1 MPYDNDLFRMLKDA
15 SLFRQQ
21 AYLDGA
27 WCGADSGATETVEN
41 PANGSRIGAV
51 PNMGEAE
58 TRRAIVAASA
68 AFHGWRGLTATERAR
83 VLRRWNDLILANRD
97 DLALIMTLEQGKP
110 LAESLGEIDYA
121 ASFVEW
127 FAEEGK
133 RAYGDVIPSHLAGRR
148 LIATREPIGVA
159 AAITP
164 WNFPSAMITR
174 KAAAALAAGCPM
186 IVRPATETPFSALA
200 LAVLAE
206 RANVPRGVFQVVT
219 GKAVAISNALMAS
232 PEVRAVSF
240 TGSTE
245 VGRILLAGGAATVKK
260 MSMELG
266 GHAPFIVF
274 DDVDVAAVSG
284 DAIGA
289 KFVTT
294 GQDCLAANRIFVHE
308 RVYEAF
314 AADFAA
320 RAAKLKVGD
329 GLESGVEQGPLIDER
344 AVEKLER
351 QVADALSKGAR
362 LLAGGKRHAHGA
374 RFFEPTVLADATPEM
389 EIFREETFG
398 PVAALF
404 RFGDEDAVIRQ
415 ANDSIYGLAAYVY
428 SADLARAWR
437 VGEQLDYGM
446 VAFNGVKMTG
456 PPIPFGGMKQSGLGR
471 EGSRHG
477 LDEYMQL
484 KYFCVAGIDRP
495 ALKQAG

>member
-27 WCGADSGATETVEN
+27 WCGADSGATEAVEN

-51 PNMGEAE
+51 PSMGEAE
-58 TRRAIVAASA
+58 TRRAIAAASA
-68 AFHGWRGLTATERAR
+68 AFGGWRGLTATERAR
-83 VLRRWNDLILANRD
+83 ALRRWNDLILANRD

-186 IVRPATETPFSALA
+186 IVRPAMETPFSALA

-206 RANVPRGVFQVVT
+206 RANIPRGVFQVVT
-219 GKAVAISNALMAS
+219 GKATAISNALMAS

-274 DDVDVAAVSG
+274 EDVDVAATSA

-308 RVYEAF
+308 RVYEEF

-320 RAAKLKVGD
+320 RAAALKVGD
-329 GLESGVEQGPLIDER
+329 GLEPGVELGPLIDER

-351 QVADALSKGAR
+351 QVADALAKGAR
-362 LLAGGKRHAHGA
+362 LLAGGKRHAKGG

-404 RFGDEDAVIRQ
+404 RFRDEDAVVRQ

-495 ALKQAG
+495 VLKQAG

>member
-27 WCGADSGATETVEN
+27 WYGADSGATEAVEN
-41 PANGSRIGAV
+41 PTNGSHIGAV

-58 TRRAIVAASA
+58 TRRAIAAASA
-68 AFHGWRGLTATERAR
+68 AFGAWRGLTATERAR
-83 VLRRWNDLILANRD
+83 ALRRWNDLILANRD

-206 RANVPRGVFQVVT
+206 RANISRGVFQVVT
-219 GKAVAISNALMAS
+219 GKATAISNALMAS
-232 PEVRAVSF
+232 AEVRAVSF

-274 DDVDVAAVSG
+274 DDVDVAATSS

-308 RVYEAF
+308 HVYEKF

-320 RAAKLKVGD
+320 RAKALKVGD
-329 GLESGVEQGPLIDER
+329 GLEPDVELGPLIDGR

-351 QVADALSKGAR
+351 QVADALAKGAR
-362 LLAGGKRHAHGA
+362 LLAGGKRHARGG

-404 RFGDEDAVIRQ
+404 RFRDEDAVVRQ

-495 ALKQAG
+495 ALKRAV

>member
-21 AYLDGA
+21 AYVNGV
-27 WCGADSGATETVEN
+27 WCDADSGETESVEN
-41 PANGSRIGAV
+41 PADGSRIGTV
-51 PNMGEAE
+51 PNMGAVE
-58 TRRAIVAASA
+58 TRRAIAAASA
-68 AFHGWRGLTATERAR
+68 AFAQWRGLTATERAR
-83 VLRRWNDLILANRD
+83 ALRRWNDLILANRD
-97 DLALIMTLEQGKP
+97 DLALIMTLEQGKS
-110 LAESLGEIDYA
+110 LAESRGEIEYA

-127 FAEEGK
+127 FAEEAK
-133 RAYGDVIPSHLAGRR
+133 RAYGEVIPSHLAGRR

-174 KAAAALAAGCPM
+174 KAAAAMAAGCPM
-186 IVRPATETPFSALA
+186 IVRPSPETPFSALA
-200 LAVLAE
+200 LAELAG
-206 RANVPRGVFQVVT
+206 RAGLPKGIFQVVT
-219 GKAVAISNALMAS
+219 GDAVAISNALMESA
-232 PEVRAVSF
+232 EVRAVSF

-274 DDVDVAAVSG
+274 DDVDVATASS

-294 GQDCLAANRIFVHE
+294 GQDCLAANRIFVQDGI
-308 RVYEAF
+308 YDAF

-320 RAAKLKVGD
+320 RAAALKVGA
-329 GLESGVEQGPLIDER
+329 GLEPDVELGPLIDAR
-344 AVEKLER
+344 AIAKLER

-362 LLAGGKRHAHGA
+362 LLTGGKRHARGGL
-374 RFFEPTVLADATPEM
+374 FFEPTVLADATPEM
-389 EIFREETFG
+389 EIFHEETFG

-404 RFGDEDAVIRQ
+404 RFRDEDEVVRQ

-428 SADLARAWR
+428 SVDLARAWR

-456 PPIPFGGMKQSGLGR
+456 PPVPFGGVKQSGIGR

-477 LDEYMQL
+477 LDEYTAI
-484 KYFCVAGIDRP
+484 KYFCVNGIDRP
-495 ALKQAG
+495 ALKRAG

>member
-1 MPYDNDLFRMLKDA
+1 MPRDSDLFRMLKDA

-27 WCGADSGATETVEN
+27 WCDAESGAVAAVEN
-41 PANGSRIGAV
+41 PADGRRIGAV
-51 PNMGEAE
+51 PDLREAE
-58 TRRAIVAASA
+58 THRAIAAASA
-68 AFHGWRGLTATERAR
+68 AFASWRVWTATERGR
-83 VLRRWNDLILANRD
+83 LLRRWSDLILANRD
-97 DLALIMTLEQGKP
+97 DLALIMTVEQGKP
-110 LAESLGEIDYA
+110 LTESLGEIDYA

-133 RAYGDVIPSHLAGRR
+133 RAYGEVIPSHLTGRR

-186 IVRPATETPFSALA
+186 IVRPAAETPFSALA

-206 RANVPRGVFQVVT
+206 RAEIPRGVFQVVT
-219 GKAVAISNALMAS
+219 GKATAISNALMAS
-232 PEVRAVSF
+232 PDVRAVSF

-274 DDVDVAAVSG
+274 EDVDVAATSTA
-284 DAIGA
+284 AIGA

-308 RVYEAF
+308 RVYEEF

-320 RAAKLKVGD
+320 RAAMLKVGD
-329 GLESGVEQGPLIDER
+329 GLEPGVELGPLIDER

-351 QVADALSKGAR
+351 QVADALAKGAR
-362 LLAGGKRHAHGA
+362 LLAGGKRHAKGG

-404 RFGDEDAVIRQ
+404 RFRDEDAVVRQ

-428 SADLARAWR
+428 SGDLARAWR

-456 PPIPFGGMKQSGLGR
+456 PPVPFGGVKQSGLGR

-477 LDEYMQL
+477 LDEYMAL
-484 KYFCVAGIDRP
+484 KYFCIAS
-495 ALKQAG
+495 